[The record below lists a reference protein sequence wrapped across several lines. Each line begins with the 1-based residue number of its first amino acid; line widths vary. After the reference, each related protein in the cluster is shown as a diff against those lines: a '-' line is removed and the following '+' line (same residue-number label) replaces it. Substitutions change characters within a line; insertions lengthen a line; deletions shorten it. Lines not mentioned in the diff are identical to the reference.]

1 MKKNIKRA
9 LDKVPLITIAIN
21 VDRNITY
28 YNNFAKQ
35 KFLFIEEGRD
45 INAVVRSMEL
55 NSFIDKAFREK
66 IDFKVEFQPSN
77 YEDWYFIADLVFFPE
92 SEGSHKELIVI
103 LTDQTMLYNY
113 EKMRTDFVANVSHEL
128 RTPLSSIVGY
138 IETIKNDINLDK
150 ITTNKFLDIMEDQA
164 WRMTRLVEDLLLL
177 SKYEAGD
184 KPLELKETEIA
195 NILQKAIDLSLI
207 HI

>member
-1 MKKNIKRA
+1 
-9 LDKVPLITIAIN
+9 
-21 VDRNITY
+21 
-28 YNNFAKQ
+28 
-35 KFLFIEEGRD
+35 
-45 INAVVRSMEL
+45 MEL

-177 SKYEAGD
+177 SKYEAVSYTHLTL
-184 KPLELKETEIA
+184 PTIY
-195 NILQKAIDLSLI
+195 SV
-207 HI
+207 

>member
-55 NSFIDKAFREK
+55 NSFIDRAFREK
-66 IDFKVEFQPSN
+66 KDFKVEFQPSN

-92 SEGSHKELIVI
+92 
-103 LTDQTMLYNY
+103 
-113 EKMRTDFVANVSHEL
+113 RRF
-128 RTPLSSIVGY
+128 R
-138 IETIKNDINLDK
+138 
-150 ITTNKFLDIMEDQA
+150 
-164 WRMTRLVEDLLLL
+164 
-177 SKYEAGD
+177 
-184 KPLELKETEIA
+184 
-195 NILQKAIDLSLI
+195 
-207 HI
+207 

>member
-9 LDKVPLITIAIN
+9 LDKVPLITIAIS

-45 INAVVRSMEL
+45 INAVIRSMEL

-128 RTPLSSIVGY
+128 RTPLSSIAVSY
-138 IETIKNDINLDK
+138 THL
-150 ITTNKFLDIMEDQA
+150 TLPT
-164 WRMTRLVEDLLLL
+164 
-177 SKYEAGD
+177 
-184 KPLELKETEIA
+184 
-195 NILQKAIDLSLI
+195 KA
-207 HI
+207 

>member
-9 LDKVPLITIAIN
+9 LDKTPLITIVIDI
-21 VDRNITY
+21 DRNVTY

-35 KFLFIEEGRD
+35 KFLFLEEGRD
-45 INAVVRSMEL
+45 INTVIRSTDL
-55 NSFIDKAFREK
+55 NIFINKAFSEK
-66 IDFKVEFQPSN
+66 KDFKVEFQPSN
-77 YEDWYFIADLVFFPE
+77 FEDWYFIADLVFFHE
-92 SEGSHKELIVI
+92 NDGSDSELTMM
-103 LTDQTMLYNY
+103 LTDQTMLYSY

-138 IETIKNDINLDK
+138 IETIKNDINLGK

-164 WRMTRLVEDLLLL
+164 WRMTRLVEDLLML

-195 NILQKAIDLSLI
+195 NILQKLSLI